1 MTARWTRRRLFGA
14 SASALGAGALGTSGL
29 TPGARASSPAGA
41 GGDLVR
47 RLQSGVRTASFP
59 EPPAGTIQKVVG
71 PSSYQGATASGSSGV
86 ILVEAIFVAS
96 TEPSGAVTA
105 PIDLPVGS
113 HIRRVDFTSYVSP
126 GYPDLQQ
133 ALVLATSSSP
143 SLSVSEVVTTSF
155 PAGADE
161 STVQRKAVTADYI
174 VTGGISLTLYNTM
187 TSFNAWSPD
196 SSVSLGAIVHYVPPA
211 RSFVP
216 VTPFRVYDTRWND
229 FGPRYT
235 GNSSRVVSVAD
246 ARNSSGAV
254 TRPDAVPA
262 GAVAIT
268 FNITAINTS
277 GSGLL
282 SVTPGTSGSYSTAT
296 LNWATAGNT
305 LGNASTVAIDTNR
318 RVKIFSSGAATAGA
332 HVTLDVTGFYI

>member
-1 MTARWTRRRLFGA
+1 MPAFGSGAILERLRRGNSDSLGMA
-14 SASALGAGALGTSGL
+14 SI
-29 TPGARASSPAGA
+29 
-41 GGDLVR
+41 
-47 RLQSGVRTASFP
+47 P
-59 EPPAGTIQKVVG
+59 EPPAGTVPKFIAATN
-71 PSSYQGATASGSSGV
+71 YQGASP
-86 ILVEAIFVAS
+86 
-96 TEPSGAVTA
+96 EPSVGGLLNLEGIGVARFGEVGIALA
-105 PIDLPVGS
+105 PVDLPGGS
-113 HIRRVDFTSYVSP
+113 RIRRVDFGAFVFGVP
-126 GYPDLQQ
+126 FEQQ
-133 ALVLATSSSP
+133 AAIGEVTVFGSPDFSSLASVEFLASADDSALQWSSATLDHSVDTERPLILVNSNT
-143 SLSVSEVVTTSF
+143 VIDGSF
-155 PAGADE
+155 
-161 STVQRKAVTADYI
+161 STVSAAV
-174 VTGGISLTLYNTM
+174 
-187 TSFNAWSPD
+187 
-196 SSVSLGAIVHYVPPA
+196 GAIVHYVPPA